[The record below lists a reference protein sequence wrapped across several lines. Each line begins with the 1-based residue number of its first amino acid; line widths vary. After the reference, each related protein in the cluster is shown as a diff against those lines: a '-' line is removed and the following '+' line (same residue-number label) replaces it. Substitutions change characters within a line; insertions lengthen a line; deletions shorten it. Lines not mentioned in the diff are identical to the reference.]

1 MPSSLIEVRREYTD
15 AQEVAL
21 MDAVHNALV
30 AAFKIPVEDRN
41 VRVLTYRPHQMV
53 HGTEPGVA
61 DSYTRVT
68 IDCFSGRSLDAKR
81 ALYREVTHRLGALGV
96 PPHNVSILLRESPI
110 ENWAWD
116 GQAACDHDL
125 GFTVE
130 V

>member
-21 MDAVHNALV
+21 MDAVHDALV
-30 AAFKIPVEDRN
+30 VAFKIPVEDRN

-68 IDCFSGRSLDAKR
+68 IDCFSG
-81 ALYREVTHRLGALGV
+81 
-96 PPHNVSILLRESPI
+96 
-110 ENWAWD
+110 
-116 GQAACDHDL
+116 
-125 GFTVE
+125 
-130 V
+130 